1 VRRVLR
7 QRDPQSSC
15 ALNAVEAVTEAL
27 GPGGGEASLTP
38 EQAMLVVAK
47 ASEASAQLAT
57 AAKASGAFAAAA
69 GLATQADF
77 AGAFELHMVTTA
89 VAAREL
95 AQTATGGAV
104 YGTGGG
110 ITRGSD
116 PDAEHAE
123 LYAKAAILDAPYE
136 DFGLLETMAHVA
148 GAGVRH
154 LDRHLDRLASS
165 AGYFGFPFDPERA
178 RTEITAAL
186 GQAGAARVRLLLD
199 RSGAVS
205 IELAPAPV
213 RSARPVT
220 LAVDL
225 QPVDPN
231 QRWLY
236 HKTTR
241 RQTYTARAR
250 RHPTVDDVVLVN
262 DRGQVTETTV
272 ANLAVQLDGSW
283 YTPPL
288 NAGCLPGVERGR
300 LLELGRL
307 RERDLTPEDLHRAD
321 ALALVSSVR
330 GWRPAV
336 LAVHPPAPHPEAR
349 SLDATSRAQR

>member
-1 VRRVLR
+1 LVRRHRPSPRLR
-7 QRDPQSSC
+7 REAAQA

-27 GPGGGEASLTP
+27 GPGGGEAALTP

-154 LDRHLDRLASS
+154 LDRHLDRLATS
-165 AGYFGFPFDPERA
+165 ADYFRLPLRPRAGSDRDHRSAQPGRRSAPTPAPGPFRRGQHRA
-178 RTEITAAL
+178 
-186 GQAGAARVRLLLD
+186 GPG
-199 RSGAVS
+199 
-205 IELAPAPV
+205 PV

-231 QRWLY
+231 QRWL
-236 HKTTR
+236 
-241 RQTYTARAR
+241 
-250 RHPTVDDVVLVN
+250 
-262 DRGQVTETTV
+262 
-272 ANLAVQLDGSW
+272 
-283 YTPPL
+283 
-288 NAGCLPGVERGR
+288 
-300 LLELGRL
+300 
-307 RERDLTPEDLHRAD
+307 
-321 ALALVSSVR
+321 
-330 GWRPAV
+330 
-336 LAVHPPAPHPEAR
+336 
-349 SLDATSRAQR
+349 